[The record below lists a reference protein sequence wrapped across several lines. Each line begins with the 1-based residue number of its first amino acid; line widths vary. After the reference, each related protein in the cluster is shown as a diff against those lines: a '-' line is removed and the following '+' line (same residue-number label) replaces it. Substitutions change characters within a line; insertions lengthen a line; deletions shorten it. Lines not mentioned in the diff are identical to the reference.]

1 MNRFAV
7 SNSPSEGPTVDE
19 APVLHVDLD
28 AFFASVEILDDPKL
42 QGKPVCVGGAGARG
56 VIASASYEARRFGVR
71 SAMPSLIALRL
82 CPDLII
88 LPGRFERYE
97 AYSRRFR
104 DIINDLTPDFEPL
117 GLDEIF
123 CDLRSLRRLH
133 VAPLLAAAQLRQ
145 RISDE
150 LALRSGIGLGR
161 NKLFA
166 KLASKQAKPR
176 VVGGELVEGPGVVWV
191 SPTLEAEWLEQL
203 PVRALWGVGPAT
215 AAKLERLGLRYV
227 RELAH
232 VDEATLAQH
241 VGVAMASSL
250 SAYAK
255 GEDHREVVVSREAKS
270 VGHDQTF
277 ARSLERLDEI
287 VDALKV
293 HAAVVAR
300 ALRGESRVA
309 RTITVIVRFDDRT
322 SVSRAQTLA
331 FGLDDEMGIAA
342 IATALIQTINLTG
355 AVRLLGLHASTFLER
370 ERNAL
375 QLSLAI
381 DTTTVDPRVRASE
394 TGLERQVDREA
405 LRDAVDEVRRRFGR
419 TSLGTA
425 SELKEGGVHIEVQR
439 GSHAFGPDQSRSDE

>member
-1 MNRFAV
+1 VNRFAV

-255 GEDHREVVVSREAKS
+255 G
-270 VGHDQTF
+270 
-277 ARSLERLDEI
+277 
-287 VDALKV
+287 
-293 HAAVVAR
+293 
-300 ALRGESRVA
+300 
-309 RTITVIVRFDDRT
+309 
-322 SVSRAQTLA
+322 
-331 FGLDDEMGIAA
+331 
-342 IATALIQTINLTG
+342 
-355 AVRLLGLHASTFLER
+355 
-370 ERNAL
+370 
-375 QLSLAI
+375 
-381 DTTTVDPRVRASE
+381 
-394 TGLERQVDREA
+394 
-405 LRDAVDEVRRRFGR
+405 
-419 TSLGTA
+419 
-425 SELKEGGVHIEVQR
+425 
-439 GSHAFGPDQSRSDE
+439 